1 MQSKTQLFESENI
14 NTSMLKLAY
23 PSIIAMLFTALA
35 QIITSA
41 YVGILDDT
49 SLLAT
54 VAVVFPVFTAINALG
69 QMVGIG
75 ASALGGRTLGKSKN
89 QEFKGIAAT
98 SLIIGII
105 IAASVSVLGL
115 IFIDNLANFIGVTN
129 DTKEY
134 SYTYLKLLLI
144 FAIFPI
150 LNMIFNNLF
159 RCLGQVL
166 HSMNTM
172 LLAAFLN
179 IGLDALFLFVF
190 KLKALGLII
199 ALVVSQAGAVAYS
212 VIYFLVKKEIS
223 IKAIKNIEILDLLKE
238 ILAVGGPTF
247 LMQLF
252 SSIAF
257 GLLNSAA
264 AKISTKAVA
273 GFGIG
278 NKIYMLIFQT
288 ILGYTQAFLP
298 FCAYNYGKKEK
309 DRLNKGLGFSIILT
323 ALVGLFFTLLFVFF
337 KRPICN
343 IFSSNNDVIS
353 NASLSL
359 WVHSLPLTL
368 VAFIQTLT
376 VYYQGV
382 KKPLLAA
389 TLSLTRQGLFLIPL
403 AFFMP
408 KIFKG
413 SYLAITLV
421 QPIADCLCFI
431 LTLMIFLINYKKFI
445 KKSNNPS

>member
-1 MQSKTQLFESENI
+1 MQSTTKLFESENV
-14 NTSMLKLAY
+14 NSSMLKLAY

-35 QIITSA
+35 QMITTA
-41 YVGILDDT
+41 FVGVINDT

-54 VAVVFPVFTAINALG
+54 TALTFPVFTAINALG

-75 ASALGGRTLGKSKN
+75 ASALGGRELGKNNKQKFTS
-89 QEFKGIAAT
+89 IAAF
-98 SLIIGII
+98 SIIFGLI
-105 IAASVSVLGL
+105 IAAVVSILGL
-115 IFIDNLANFIGVTN
+115 VFFKQLSVFIGVKKETS
-129 DTKEY
+129 EY
-134 SYTYLKLLLI
+134 SNTYLKWLLI
-144 FAIFPI
+144 FAFLPI

-159 RCLGQVL
+159 RALGKVL

-172 LLAAFLN
+172 LVAAFLN

-190 KLKALGLII
+190 KLKALGLIL
-199 ALVVSQAGAVAYS
+199 ALIISQGSAVLYS
-212 VIYFLVKKEIS
+212 VIYFIVQKQISFKS
-223 IKAIKNIEILDLLKE
+223 IKQVKIIQVLKE
-238 ILAVGGPTF
+238 IASLGLPTF

-257 GLLNSAA
+257 SMLNSAA
-264 AKISTKAVA
+264 SVISTSAVA

-298 FCAYNYGKKEK
+298 FCAYNYGQKANS
-309 DRLNKGLGFSIILT
+309 RLNKGLKFSIILT
-323 ALVGLFFTLLFVFF
+323 AAVGLFFTLVFIIF
-337 KRPICN
+337 KKPICS
-343 IFSSNNDVIS
+343 IFSAKNDVIK
-353 NASLSL
+353 NAALSL
-359 WVHSLPLTL
+359 WVHSVPLTL

-376 VYYQGV
+376 VYFQGV

-403 AFFMP
+403 AFFIP

-431 LTLMIFLINYKKFI
+431 LTLMIFLINYKKII

>member
-1 MQSKTQLFESENI
+1 MQSNTQLFESENI

-23 PSIIAMLFTALA
+23 PSIIAMLFTALG

-41 YVGILDDT
+41 FVGIINDT

-54 VAVVFPVFTAINALG
+54 IAVVFPVFTSINALG

-75 ASALGGRTLGKSKN
+75 AAAMGGRALGKSEK
-89 QEFKGIAAT
+89 QDFKAIAVL
-98 SLIIGII
+98 SLIFGII
-105 IAASVSVLGL
+105 IAITVSVIGL
-115 IFIDNLANFIGVTN
+115 LFIDKLANFLGVTN
-129 DTKEY
+129 DTKDY
-134 SYTYLKLLLI
+134 SFTYLKFLLM
-144 FAIFPI
+144 FAVFPI

-159 RCLGQVL
+159 RCLGKVL

-172 LLAAFLN
+172 LIAAFLN

-190 KLKALGLII
+190 KLKALGLVMSLII
-199 ALVVSQAGAVAYS
+199 SQGAAVLYS
-212 VIYFLVKKEIS
+212 VIYFLAKKQLS
-223 IKAIKNIEILDLLKE
+223 LKTIKNIEISNLLKE

-257 GLLNSAA
+257 GILNSAA
-264 AKISTKAVA
+264 SKISTKAVA

-309 DRLNKGLGFSIILT
+309 ERLKKGLGFSILLT
-323 ALVGLFFTLLFVFF
+323 ASVGLFFTLLFVFL
-337 KRPICN
+337 KRPICS
-343 IFSSNNDVIS
+343 IFSSDKEVVK
-353 NASLSL
+353 NAALSL

-376 VYYQGV
+376 VYFQGV
-382 KKPLLAA
+382 KKPFLAG

-403 AFFMP
+403 SYFVP
-408 KIFKG
+408 KIF
-413 SYLAITLV
+413 SESFLAITLV
-421 QPIADCLCFI
+421 QPVADTLCFI
-431 LTLMIFLINYKKFI
+431 LTLIIFIVVFKKEKI
-445 KKSNNPS
+445 KN

>member
-1 MQSKTQLFESENI
+1 MQSNTQLFESENI

-41 YVGILDDT
+41 YVGVLDDT

-54 VAVVFPVFTAINALG
+54 IAVVFPVFTSINALG

-75 ASALGGRTLGKSKN
+75 ASALGGRTLGKSQK
-89 QEFKGIAAT
+89 QEFKGIAAL
-98 SLIIGII
+98 SLIVGII
-105 IAASVSVLGL
+105 IAAIVSILGL
-115 IFIDNLANFIGVTN
+115 IFIDKLAEFLGVTK

-134 SYTYLKLLLI
+134 SFTYLKLLLI
-144 FAIFPI
+144 FAVFPI

-159 RCLGQVL
+159 RCLGHVL

-172 LLAAFLN
+172 LIAAFLN

-190 KLKALGLII
+190 KLKALGLILS
-199 ALVVSQAGAVAYS
+199 LVISQGAAVLYS
-212 VIYFLVKKEIS
+212 VVYFLVKKEIS
-223 IKAIKNIEILDLLKE
+223 LKEIKNVEIPLLLKE

-252 SSIAF
+252 SSIAL

-264 AKISTKAVA
+264 SKISTKAVA

-298 FCAYNYGKKEK
+298 FCAYNFGKKEK
-309 DRLNKGLGFSIILT
+309 KRLNKGLRFSIILT
-323 ALVGLFFTLLFVFF
+323 ALVGLFFTLLFIFF
-337 KRPICN
+337 KRPICS
-343 IFSSNNDVIS
+343 IFSKDNEVIK
-353 NASLSL
+353 NAALSL

-382 KKPLLAA
+382 KKPVLAG

-403 AFFMP
+403 SFFLP
-408 KIFKG
+408 KIF
-413 SYLAITLV
+413 SESFIAITLV
-421 QPIADCLCFI
+421 QPIADTLCFI
-431 LTLMIFLINYKKFI
+431 LTLIIFIVVFKKEKI
-445 KKSNNPS
+445 KNM

>member
-49 SLLAT
+49 ALLAT

-75 ASALGGRTLGKSKN
+75 ASALGGRTLGKEKE
-89 QEFKGIAAT
+89 QEFKGIATT
-98 SLIIGII
+98 SIFIGII
-105 IAASVSVLGL
+105 IAVLVSISGL
-115 IFIDNLANFIGVTN
+115 IFIDKLANFLGVTKE
-129 DTKEY
+129 TSEY
-134 SYTYLKLLLI
+134 SFTYLKLLLI
-144 FAIFPI
+144 FAVFPI

-159 RCLGQVL
+159 RCMGHVL

-172 LLAAFLN
+172 LLAAFFN

-190 KLKALGLII
+190 KLKALGLILSLI
-199 ALVVSQAGAVAYS
+199 ISQGVAVLYS
-212 VIYFLVKKEIS
+212 VIYFLVKKELS
-223 IKAIKNIEILDLLKE
+223 LRAIKNIEILDLIKE

-264 AKISTKAVA
+264 SKISTKAVA

-309 DRLNKGLGFSIILT
+309 DRLNKGLRFSIILT
-323 ALVGLFFTLLFVFF
+323 ASVGLFFTLLFIFF
-337 KRPICN
+337 KRPICS
-343 IFSSNNDVIS
+343 IFSSNNDVIN

-382 KKPLLAA
+382 KKPLLAGSIS
-389 TLSLTRQGLFLIPL
+389 LSRQGLFLIPL
-403 AFFMP
+403 SFVIP
-408 KIFKG
+408 KIFNN
-413 SYLAITLV
+413 SFLAITMV
-421 QPIADCLCFI
+421 QPIADSLCFI
-431 LTLMIFLINYKKFI
+431 LTLIIFIVVLRREKCRNM
-445 KKSNNPS
+445 

>member
-35 QIITSA
+35 QMVTSA
-41 YVGILDDT
+41 YVGVLDDT
-49 SLLAT
+49 ALLAT
-54 VAVVFPVFTAINALG
+54 IAVVFPVFTSINALG

-75 ASALGGRTLGKSKN
+75 ASALGGRTLGKSEK
-89 QEFKGIAAT
+89 QEFKGIALV
-98 SLIIGII
+98 SIIIGII
-105 IAASVSVLGL
+105 IAGVVSVFGL
-115 IFIDNLANFIGVTN
+115 VFIDKLASFLGVT
-129 DTKEY
+129 DETKEY
-134 SYTYLKLLLI
+134 SFTYLKLLLI
-144 FAIFPI
+144 FAMFPI

-159 RCLGQVL
+159 RCLGHVL

-172 LLAAFLN
+172 LVAAFLN

-190 KLKALGLII
+190 KLKALGLILS
-199 ALVVSQAGAVAYS
+199 LVISQGAAVLYS
-212 VIYFLVKKEIS
+212 VIYFLVKKELS
-223 IKAIKNIEILDLLKE
+223 FKAIKDIEIPLLLKE
-238 ILAVGGPTF
+238 IFSVGGPTF

-264 AKISTKAVA
+264 SKISTKAVA

-298 FCAYNYGKKEK
+298 FCAYNFGKKAK
-309 DRLNKGLGFSIILT
+309 DRLNKGLRFSIILT
-323 ALVGLFFTLLFVFF
+323 AAVGLFFTLLFIFF
-337 KRPICN
+337 KRPICS
-343 IFSSNNDVIS
+343 IFSGEKEVIK
-353 NASLSL
+353 NAALSL

-376 VYYQGV
+376 VYYQGI
-382 KKPLLAA
+382 KRPILAG

-403 AFFMP
+403 SYFVP
-408 KIFKG
+408 KIF
-413 SYLAITLV
+413 SESFLAITLV
-421 QPIADCLCFI
+421 QPVADTLCFI
-431 LTLMIFLINYKKFI
+431 LTLIIFIVVLRKEKI
-445 KKSNNPS
+445 KN